1 MVVWNQVSL
10 RRCMLVSTD
19 TVAKSIPNAKPTL
32 AYNGFL
38 FHSETNG
45 TVRLFK
51 AYHLYM
57 YTHLHV

>member
-1 MVVWNQVSL
+1 MVVLNQVSL
-10 RRCMLVSTD
+10 RICILVSTG
-19 TVAKSIPNAKPTL
+19 TVVKSIPNTKPTL

-45 TVRLFK
+45 TVRLFE
-51 AYHLYM
+51 AYHLYV